1 MYGMKQDLHTN
12 YWVYIRAGGNK
23 VFEEFLIFMFKYQI
37 ITMKVLQI
45 NTRYYNGGSTGR
57 ITFDLKKVMEAN
69 GIESYVAFGF
79 GYNLKD
85 NEKENV
91 YRIESDRELFVSKL
105 WTKATGH
112 HGFNNKR
119 ETRRL
124 LAWIDEIKPDIIH
137 MHNIHNHYVNVRML
151 LEYISTKNIPCVL
164 TMHDCWT
171 FTGHCAYFDFSGCD
185 KWKTGCNHCP
195 SLRDYPKTF
204 APIDPSSWNYK
215 MKKKLFAP
223 LNITFVSPSNWLCD
237 LQQLSFLKNKPCIVI
252 NNGIDL
258 DVFKPVQSNVRKE
271 YGIGDRKMILAV
283 AGGLALRKG
292 REYLLELPNLLN
304 DDEVLVL
311 VGLEKGQESLLP
323 KTDKVI
329 GIHCTKTS
337 DELVGLYSEA
347 DVFINPTLEDNF
359 PTTNLEALACG
370 TPIVTFNTGG
380 SAEVVTSETGI
391 VVDKGDM
398 DSLLSAIRTILGAG
412 KEHYITA
419 CRKKAE
425 NDYNK
430 NKQYDK
436 YVKLYETI
444 RK

>member
-1 MYGMKQDLHTN
+1 
-12 YWVYIRAGGNK
+12 
-23 VFEEFLIFMFKYQI
+23 
-37 ITMKVLQI
+37 MKVLQI

-79 GYNLKD
+79 GYNAKD
-85 NEKENV
+85 NEKDTV
-91 YRIESDRELFVSKL
+91 YRIESDRELFISKL

-119 ETRRL
+119 ETKRL

-137 MHNIHNHYVNVRML
+137 MHNIHNHYVNIRML
-151 LEYISTKNIPCVL
+151 LRYIADKNIPCVL

-223 LNITFVSPSNWLCD
+223 LNITFVSPSQWLCN
-237 LQQLSFLKNKPCIVI
+237 LQQQSFLKDKPCVVI
-252 NNGIDL
+252 NNGVDMS
-258 DVFKPVQSNVRKE
+258 VFHPIKSNVREE
-271 YGIGDRKMILAV
+271 YGIGNRKMILAV
-283 AGGLALRKG
+283 AGGLAKRKG
-292 REYLLELPNLLN
+292 KDYLLKLPSLLN

-311 VGLEKGQESLLP
+311 VGLKNGQETLLP
-323 KTDKVI
+323 TTNKVI
-329 GIHCTKTS
+329 GIQRTKTP

-359 PTTNLEALACG
+359 PTTNIEALACG
-370 TPIVTFNTGG
+370 TPVVTFRTGG
-380 SAEVVTSETGI
+380 SWECVDDATGRVAE
-391 VVDKGDM
+391 KGDIV
-398 DSLLSAIRTILGAG
+398 DLLDKIRDVLSKG
-412 KEHYITA
+412 KMHFKEA
-419 CRKKAE
+419 CVRKALE
-425 NDYNK
+425 MYNK
-430 NKQYDK
+430 DIQYRK
-436 YVKLYETI
+436 YIELYCKILKE
-444 RK
+444 K

>member
-1 MYGMKQDLHTN
+1 MR
-12 YWVYIRAGGNK
+12 I
-23 VFEEFLIFMFKYQI
+23 
-37 ITMKVLQI
+37 LQI

-79 GYNLKD
+79 GYEPRD
-85 NEKENV
+85 DEKETV
-91 YRIESDRELFVSKL
+91 YRIETDSELLISKL

-137 MHNIHNHYVNVRML
+137 MHNIHNHYVNIRML
-151 LEYISTKNIPCVL
+151 LRYIEDKNIPCVL

-171 FTGHCAYFDFSGCD
+171 FTGHCAYFDYSGCK
-185 KWKTGCNHCP
+185 KWKTGCNYCP
-195 SLRDYPKTF
+195 SLKDYPKTF

-215 MKKKLFAP
+215 MKKKLFAS
-223 LNITFVSPSNWLCD
+223 LNITFVSPSNWLCN
-237 LQQLSFLKNKPCIVI
+237 LQQQSFLKNKPCVVI
-252 NNGIDL
+252 NNGVDL

-292 REYLLELPNLLN
+292 REYLLELPKLLSDN
-304 DDEVLVL
+304 EVLVL

-359 PTTNLEALACG
+359 PTTNIEALACG
-370 TPIVTFNTGG
+370 TPIITFNTGG
-380 SAEVVTSETGI
+380 SGEVVTTHTGL
-391 VVDKGDM
+391 VVGKGDM
-398 DSLLSAIRTILGAG
+398 YGLISAIRTILSKG
-412 KEHYITA
+412 KGKYSDT

-425 NDYNK
+425 RDYNK
-430 NKQYDK
+430 DIQYGK
-436 YVKLYETI
+436 YIELYKLLT
-444 RK
+444 

>member
-1 MYGMKQDLHTN
+1 
-12 YWVYIRAGGNK
+12 
-23 VFEEFLIFMFKYQI
+23 
-37 ITMKVLQI
+37 MKVLQI

-79 GYNLKD
+79 GYNPKD
-85 NEKENV
+85 DEKNTV
-91 YRIESDRELFVSKL
+91 YRIESDRQLFISKL

-124 LAWIDEIKPDIIH
+124 LAWIDKVKPDIIH

-223 LNITFVSPSNWLCD
+223 LNITFVSPSQWLCN
-237 LQQLSFLKNKPCIVI
+237 LQQQSFLKDKPCVVI
-252 NNGIDL
+252 NNGVDMS
-258 DVFKPVQSNVRKE
+258 VFHPMKSNVREE
-271 YGIGDRKMILAV
+271 YGIGNRKMILAV
-283 AGGLALRKG
+283 AGGLATRKG
-292 REYLLELPNLLN
+292 KDYLLKLPSLLN

-311 VGLEKGQESLLP
+311 VGLKNGQETLLP
-323 KTDKVI
+323 TTNKVI
-329 GIHCTKTS
+329 GIQRTKTP

-359 PTTNLEALACG
+359 PTTNIEALACG
-370 TPIVTFNTGG
+370 TPVVTFKTGG
-380 SAEVVTSETGI
+380 SWECVDETTGRI
-391 VVDKGDM
+391 AKKGDIV
-398 DSLLSAIRTILGAG
+398 DLLDKIRDVLSKG
-412 KEHYITA
+412 KMHFKEV
-419 CRKKAE
+419 CVRKAQ
-425 NDYNK
+425 NMYNK
-430 NKQYDK
+430 DIQYRK
-436 YVKLYETI
+436 YIELYCKLLKE
-444 RK
+444 K

>member
-1 MYGMKQDLHTN
+1 M
-12 YWVYIRAGGNK
+12 R
-23 VFEEFLIFMFKYQI
+23 
-37 ITMKVLQI
+37 VLQI

-79 GYNLKD
+79 GYNPKD
-85 NEKENV
+85 DEKENV
-91 YRIESDRELFVSKL
+91 YRIESDRELFISKL

-112 HGFNNKR
+112 HGFNNKG
-119 ETRRL
+119 ETRKL

-311 VGLEKGQESLLP
+311 VGLEKGQDSLLP

-359 PTTNLEALACG
+359 PTTNIEALACG
-370 TPIVTFNTGG
+370 TPVVTFRTGG
-380 SAEVVTSETGI
+380 SWECVDDTTGRMAK
-391 VVDKGDM
+391 KGDI
-398 DSLLSAIRTILGAG
+398 DDLLYKIRDVLSKG
-412 KEHYITA
+412 KIHFKEA
-419 CRKKAE
+419 CIRKALE
-425 NDYNK
+425 MYNK
-430 NKQYDK
+430 DIQYRK
-436 YVKLYETI
+436 YIELYCKILKE
-444 RK
+444 

>member
-1 MYGMKQDLHTN
+1 MR
-12 YWVYIRAGGNK
+12 I
-23 VFEEFLIFMFKYQI
+23 
-37 ITMKVLQI
+37 LQI

-79 GYNLKD
+79 GYNPKD
-85 NEKENV
+85 DEKNSV
-91 YRIESDRELFVSKL
+91 YRIESDRELFISKL

-119 ETRRL
+119 ATRRL

-137 MHNIHNHYVNVRML
+137 MHNIHNHYVNIRML
-151 LEYISTKNIPCVL
+151 LRFIADKNIPCVL

-171 FTGHCAYFDFSGCD
+171 FTGHCAYFDYSGCD
-185 KWKTGCNHCP
+185 KWKTECNHCP

-215 MKKKLFAP
+215 MKKELFAP
-223 LNITFVSPSNWLCD
+223 LNITFVSPSQWLCN
-237 LQQLSFLKNKPCIVI
+237 LQQQSFQKNKTCIVI

-271 YGIGDRKMILAV
+271 YDIGDRKMILAV

-292 REYLLELPNLLN
+292 REYLLKLPNLLN
-304 DDEVLVL
+304 DSEVLVL
-311 VGLEKGQESLLP
+311 VGLDKGQESLLP

-329 GIHCTKTS
+329 GIHSTKTS

-370 TPIVTFNTGG
+370 TPIVTFDTGG
-380 SAEVVTSETGI
+380 SAEVVTPETGL
-391 VVDKGDM
+391 VVDKGDIHG
-398 DSLLSAIRTILGAG
+398 LLSAIRKILNYG
-412 KEHYITA
+412 KEQFFDT

-425 NDYNK
+425 RDYNK
-430 NKQYDK
+430 DIQYGK
-436 YVKLYETI
+436 YIELYKLLT
-444 RK
+444 